1 MQDLKSLYKGGHRKE
16 VRACA
21 CVCVCACV
29 RACGLGRKEI
39 EGAELF
45 SVCLLYPTAPWVLL
59 KRLWVIIKPVTK
71 LSYTRRGV
79 RA

>member
-1 MQDLKSLYKGGHRKE
+1 MTISVQDLKSLYGGGAGRQ
-16 VRACA
+16 
-21 CVCVCACV
+21 CVYVCMH
-29 RACGLGRKEI
+29 ACGFGRKEI

-59 KRLWVIIKPVTK
+59 KRLWVIIKPVAK